1 MIKNRLNSK
10 NFGTCI
16 LSLLFLVDLS
26 AQSAEDDM
34 AMMESMFMAS
44 AESGQMTQVGQACI
58 DKMNNKGWQEIS
70 TNKKGEKQYYIV
82 GVGTVSAP
90 LQSSA
95 FADSVQNAS
104 TKALLD
110 AKTKFSALLNQ
121 EIVSEIL
128 VDAKSQYSEG
138 IPPDL
143 LKDPDQIA
151 KSEEYEDLSYL
162 DKMKILVNQQVD
174 KLIDDETKES
184 FNNAAANDNR
194 KAEELEKKL
203 EDILN
208 QEQMTDVIKT
218 KTSADVRGM
227 IVKYGHFS
235 SNVESGKRPE
245 VCIVTKW
252 SPGLLRLAD
261 AVATN
266 NFKLLKDG
274 KKKPPLKDQIPVDAV
289 SKKDFKGYM
298 KLLGSFGTF
307 LMRDENGDLNVV
319 SFAVEGMKSNTPQSE
334 MNARS
339 QAIIKANRQIV
350 QFLNESVELK
360 TKTATTEA
368 LTEYKDGL
376 QDYYF
381 EENHE
386 SRQAAS
392 AQASISGIQTLATYK
407 GMHFLNQ
414 KPIVGAVTFYN
425 PSAAEGAQNTINLLS
440 SSPKNTSGG
449 EDGKVVIDPNAL
461 DSSVEIETGTDYGD
475 DDEDED
481 W

>member
-1 MIKNRLNSK
+1 MKRNTFNLKNLVTAI
-10 NFGTCI
+10 F
-16 LSLLFLVDLS
+16 LSYAFDLS

-44 AESGQMTQVGQACI
+44 VESGQMVQVGQACV

-70 TNKKGEKQYYIV
+70 TNSKGEKQYYIV

-128 VDAKSQYSEG
+128 VDAKSQYTEG
-138 IPPDL
+138 KPPDL
-143 LKDPDQIA
+143 LQNPDQILQG
-151 KSEEYEDLSYL
+151 KEYDDLSYL
-162 DKMKILVNQQVD
+162 DKMKILVNQQLD

-184 FNNAAANDNR
+184 FNEGVANDNK
-194 KAEELEKKL
+194 KAEELTKRL

-235 SNVESGKRPE
+235 SNVEDGKRPE

-252 SPGLLRLAD
+252 SPGLLRMAD

-266 NFKLLKDG
+266 DFKVLKNG
-274 KKKPPLKDQIPVDAV
+274 KKKSPLKDQIPVNAV
-289 SKKDFKGYM
+289 SEKDFKGYM

-350 QFLNESVELK
+350 QFLNESVELN
-360 TKTATTEA
+360 TKTSTTEA

-392 AQASISGIQTLATYK
+392 AQANISGIQTLATYK

-414 KPIVGAVTFYN
+414 KPLVGAVTYYN
-425 PSAAEGAQNTINLLS
+425 PSAAEGAQNAIQALS
-440 SSPKNTSGG
+440 SAPQKTSSSNEG
-449 EDGKVVIDPNAL
+449 EAVTIDPNAIEK
-461 DSSVEIETGTDYGD
+461 SVEIDTGAGYD

-481 W
+481 F